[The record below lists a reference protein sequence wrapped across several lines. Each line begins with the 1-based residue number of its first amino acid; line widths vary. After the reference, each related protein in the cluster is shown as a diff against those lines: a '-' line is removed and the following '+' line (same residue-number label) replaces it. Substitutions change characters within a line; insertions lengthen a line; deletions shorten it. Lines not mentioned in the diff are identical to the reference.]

1 VLADTA
7 RVVPVPRLRTGSGA
21 ASRLLQDTAKDRAF
35 NQKSHTTQQRYYIE
49 GEVLVAGE
57 EAQQHTT

>member
-1 VLADTA
+1 MEGSVLADTA

-35 NQKSHTTQQRYYIE
+35 NQNSLLHWRRGI
-49 GEVLVAGE
+49 GCRRGGPAAHDV
-57 EAQQHTT
+57 